1 MTYIRPVFIVCCLI
15 LFPIVLNAEVS
26 SAAKLLTQQLQGMN
40 SFQAQFN
47 QLIKDKKGQVM
58 QTASGSVSVKR
69 PQRVYWRT
77 DEPYEHLLVSD
88 GSTLWI
94 YDMDLEQV
102 SKQALSSDL
111 GNAPSLLLSGEL
123 DQITRQYQV
132 NLVSETNKQTSPT
145 QALSFELSPLSEKD
159 SKLFSRLTIDFRA
172 GVIQSMTMLDSFD
185 QHTSI
190 EFSDVK
196 LNPELDDSLFQF
208 TPPAGVDVIE
218 ND

>member
-77 DEPYEHLLVSD
+77 DEP
-88 GSTLWI
+88 
-94 YDMDLEQV
+94 
-102 SKQALSSDL
+102 
-111 GNAPSLLLSGEL
+111 
-123 DQITRQYQV
+123 
-132 NLVSETNKQTSPT
+132 
-145 QALSFELSPLSEKD
+145 
-159 SKLFSRLTIDFRA
+159 
-172 GVIQSMTMLDSFD
+172 
-185 QHTSI
+185 
-190 EFSDVK
+190 
-196 LNPELDDSLFQF
+196 
-208 TPPAGVDVIE
+208 
-218 ND
+218 